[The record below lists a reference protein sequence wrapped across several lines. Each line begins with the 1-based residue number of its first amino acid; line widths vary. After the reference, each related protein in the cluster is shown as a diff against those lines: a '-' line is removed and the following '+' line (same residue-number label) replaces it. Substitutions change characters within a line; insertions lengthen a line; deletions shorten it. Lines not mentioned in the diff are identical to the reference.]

1 MAGLSQGPQGHPL
14 QVSSEMLKL
23 SEIDPT
29 IAPLGRIRGCKFSS
43 LCFSK
48 NSYHFILDL
57 TTSSPHMQKSRRMF
71 VFLVPLKMSSR
82 FGFIS
87 SHQFWQILCD
97 QFFFLNLPGLHFLV
111 SVFLYVSPILVVN
124 WDESFLAPVHFPS
137 YRLASVRCGDLFF
150 VVS

>member
-1 MAGLSQGPQGHPL
+1 MNKRENIANSHPTPIWLPCYCWPCDHIALISSQQTRCFRPRMAGLSQGPQGHPL

-29 IAPLGRIRGCKFSS
+29 IAPLGRIRGCKFFS

-48 NSYHFILDL
+48 NSYYFILDL

-87 SHQFWQILCD
+87 SHQF
-97 QFFFLNLPGLHFLV
+97 
-111 SVFLYVSPILVVN
+111 
-124 WDESFLAPVHFPS
+124 
-137 YRLASVRCGDLFF
+137 
-150 VVS
+150 